1 MKHIKNFEG
10 KYNRE
15 VEYKYLNEED
25 TNLIKDVVITFIKNK
40 EIIKEI
46 NSLKLTHFMDYE
58 YDYFEVFNSLLSEVH
73 SKYNNI
79 YFSVDT
85 YVAENKIKC
94 TLPALRN
101 SIGKILKEF
110 LLEEKSRWQ
119 CIEETNKTTIFLKIT
134 SEPVAKSFPVLLP
147 VIPVVATFRT

>member
-101 SIGKILKEF
+101 SIGKILK
-110 LLEEKSRWQ
+110 
-119 CIEETNKTTIFLKIT
+119 NKIKLRNKNNVKIFTYLDNWLIQ
-134 SEPVAKSFPVLLP
+134 
-147 VIPVVATFRT
+147 